1 RQLYFIFFFC
11 SYFYLHT
18 LTDLPMYRF
27 IFLYI
32 LFLFVRC
39 TTHSQVD
46 LIVYNAKVYTV
57 DSTFSVAE
65 AFAVNDGMFIDIG
78 SSEQMLR
85 RSRAKDAVDA
95 KEVAVGPGFYESHVR
110 GVVYAEAL
118 QHVDLVGSR
127 ASTEVIDRMKEQRSK
142 YPNEKWIIGSGWDQD
157 LW

>member
-1 RQLYFIFFFC
+1 MPWDFYIPILQDNHNTPIFFPLLSINRQLYFIFFFC

-39 TTHSQVD
+39 TNHSQVD

-78 SSEQMLR
+78 SSEQILKR
-85 RSRAKDAVDA
+85 YRAKETIDA
-95 KEVAVGPGFYESHVR
+95 KQRAV
-110 GVVYAEAL
+110 
-118 QHVDLVGSR
+118 
-127 ASTEVIDRMKEQRSK
+127 
-142 YPNEKWIIGSGWDQD
+142 
-157 LW
+157 